1 MKVFGMK
8 TSTFLVTSVLWLF
21 PRYSELEPWLN
32 GTGLRTQRVNLK
44 VIMFS
49 VSIKL
54 LGLAYKVCTLLLG
67 S

>member
-44 VIMFS
+44 VIMVFC
-49 VSIKL
+49 V
-54 LGLAYKVCTLLLG
+54 YKITWTCVQSMYTFIR
-67 S
+67 